1 MLHKRQWRKTGKRF
15 SPESGYKD
23 AGEIIGNS
31 CYFGNRII
39 LTNGFIKKSQ
49 KTPKSEIKLA
59 KKYRDDYERRTNH
72 D

>member
-1 MLHKRQWRKTGKRF
+1 M
-15 SPESGYKD
+15 
-23 AGEIIGNS
+23 
-31 CYFGNRII
+31 
-39 LTNGFIKKSQ
+39 KKSQ